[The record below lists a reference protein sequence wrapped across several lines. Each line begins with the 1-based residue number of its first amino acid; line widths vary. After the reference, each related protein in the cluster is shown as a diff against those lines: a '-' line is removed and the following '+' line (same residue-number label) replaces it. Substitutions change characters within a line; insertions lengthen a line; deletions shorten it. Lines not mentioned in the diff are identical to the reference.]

1 MKICQQK
8 DKKDCSRRALQE
20 EIKAIPQRQEEKK
33 GKQSGL
39 AETILKTGLRI
50 SSLIW

>member
-8 DKKDCSRRALQE
+8 DKKDFSRRALQE
-20 EIKAIPQRQEEKK
+20 EIKAIQQRQEEEK

-50 SSLIW
+50 SS